1 MFEGAAK
8 GGGWVVS
15 GTNSMT
21 LVGKSRTNEQ
31 PLLQPWTSCHW
42 GFGHAVKRMREEQM
56 PDSRQKG
63 LIEGGLYGW
72 LFGGNCGAIRPQ
84 SNSQDSNDNNTTFY
98 NYKNARHSTSKT
110 VFHISRNFH
119 CYACLFPFAYGC
131 YLWFKYLNT
140 HVCMFLAL
148 LHFNIQ

>member
-8 GGGWVVS
+8 GGRWVVS

-56 PDSRQKG
+56 ADSRQKG
-63 LIEGGLYGW
+63 LIEGVFMGGCLGTTAGRFDRSPIARTATITTRRSTTTRTPGTQQAKQFSTYHAISIATPVCFHLPTVVIYG
-72 LFGGNCGAIRPQ
+72 
-84 SNSQDSNDNNTTFY
+84 
-98 NYKNARHSTSKT
+98 
-110 VFHISRNFH
+110 
-119 CYACLFPFAYGC
+119 
-131 YLWFKYLNT
+131 LNT
-140 HVCMFLAL
+140 
-148 LHFNIQ
+148 

>member
-56 PDSRQKG
+56 PSLVFRCSR
-63 LIEGGLYGW
+63 
-72 LFGGNCGAIRPQ
+72 
-84 SNSQDSNDNNTTFY
+84 
-98 NYKNARHSTSKT
+98 KT
-110 VFHISRNFH
+110 NEL
-119 CYACLFPFAYGC
+119 C
-131 YLWFKYLNT
+131 N
-140 HVCMFLAL
+140 
-148 LHFNIQ
+148 